1 MRTIH
6 SRVGAR
12 RIRRYL
18 SVQRGDLEE
27 AVIFWKEEIVL
38 TRLILT
44 MMGVVL
50 MVMPAMAADTIA
62 ENVVKLNLPQDKLVE
77 LGDFVFNTEGANTC
91 LKCHGKGGHG
101 GDQAGAA
108 DLRHPKTWRSYQ
120 ALGGDEAF
128 AADKEGLTKK
138 METSLHY
145 LINKG
150 ATTWNQRFAKTHKDV
165 VYDWSKVEKAD
176 KYDTMMKGV
185 TTGPMKNRLK
195 ELQGKLGDAGK
206 DLKSSDLA
214 DVAAVAAFEYVKTLD
229 DGSEKGG
236 VFK

>member
-1 MRTIH
+1 
-6 SRVGAR
+6 
-12 RIRRYL
+12 
-18 SVQRGDLEE
+18 
-27 AVIFWKEEIVL
+27 VL

-44 MMGVVL
+44 MIGVGL

-62 ENVVKLNLPQDKLVE
+62 EDVAKLNLPQEKLVE

-128 AADKEGLTKK
+128 AADKEGFIKK

-195 ELQGKLGDAGK
+195 ELQDKLGDAGK
-206 DLKSSDLA
+206 DLKTSDLA

-229 DGSEKGG
+229 DGSDKGG

>member
-1 MRTIH
+1 MRWFLAMIA
-6 SRVGAR
+6 VGC
-12 RIRRYL
+12 
-18 SVQRGDLEE
+18 
-27 AVIFWKEEIVL
+27 FVL
-38 TRLILT
+38 P
-44 MMGVVL
+44 VS
-50 MVMPAMAADTIA
+50 AADTIA
-62 ENVVKLNLPQDKLVE
+62 EDVAKLNLPKEKLVE

-108 DLRHPKTWRSYQ
+108 DLRHPRTWRSYQ

-128 AADKEGLTKK
+128 SANKEEFLKK

-150 ATTWNQRFAKTHKDV
+150 ATTWTQRFAKTHPDIK
-165 VYDWSKVEKAD
+165 YDWSKVEGAD
-176 KYDTMMKGV
+176 KYNSMMKGV
-185 TTGPMKNRLK
+185 TSGPMKNKIK
-195 ELQGKLGDAGK
+195 ELQEKLGDAGK
-206 DLKSSDLA
+206 KLKPNDLA

-229 DGSEKGG
+229 DGSDKGG

>member
-1 MRTIH
+1 MRWFLAMLA
-6 SRVGAR
+6 VGC
-12 RIRRYL
+12 
-18 SVQRGDLEE
+18 
-27 AVIFWKEEIVL
+27 FVL
-38 TRLILT
+38 P
-44 MMGVVL
+44 VS
-50 MVMPAMAADTIA
+50 AADTIA
-62 ENVVKLNLPQDKLVE
+62 EDVAKLNLPKEKLVE

-128 AADKEGLTKK
+128 SANKEEFLKK

-150 ATTWNQRFAKTHKDV
+150 ATTWTQRFPRSHKDI
-165 VYDWSKVEKAD
+165 VYDWSKVEGAD
-176 KYDTMMKGV
+176 KYDSMMKGV
-185 TTGPMKNRLK
+185 TTGPMKNKLKQLK
-195 ELQGKLGDAGK
+195 EKLGDAGK
-206 DLKSSDLA
+206 KLKPNDLA
-214 DVAAVAAFEYVKTLD
+214 DVAAVAAFEYVKTFD
-229 DGSEKGG
+229 DGSDKGG